1 MEANI
6 FNLMVFTMTPMINV
20 LYEKRHT
27 ANEEIKKMTEEAKNY
42 LNNINKNN
50 IKDNVFYTE
59 NILLYRFLFLLYQKI
74 TNDGTLHKI
83 CDNLIDIDT
92 ETDVE
97 YLSICNR
104 SLDLYEIG
112 NELKDIDFR
121 LADISLNE
129 GKIYITV

>member
-74 TNDGTLHKI
+74 TNDGTLQKI